1 MIDISHTII
10 PKADQLNAEDFISGP
25 LTLTIMDVAVRDT
38 PEQPVQIR
46 FAGGFRPWKP
56 CKTMRR
62 VLVFA
67 WGADASQY
75 VGRSLRLYRE
85 PSVLWANAPVGGIR
99 IAAMSDIPRRIELA
113 LSHSKGKRS
122 MHIIDPL
129 LPNEIPQTGDDIEI
143 ARNVAKSALKRG
155 WTKEQITGAMGGIK
169 IEDMTAE
176 QRGRFLRDLMH
187 APGTISTPADPGEEE

>member
-1 MIDISHTII
+1 MIDISRTII

-25 LTLTIMDVAVRDT
+25 LVLTILDVKVRDA
-38 PEQPVQIR
+38 PEQPVLIL

-62 VLVFA
+62 VLVHA
-67 WGADASQY
+67 WGSDASRY
-75 VGRSLRLYRE
+75 IGRSLRLYRE
-85 PSVLWANAPVGGIR
+85 ESVRWAGEEVGGIR
-99 IAAMSDIPRRIELA
+99 ISAMTDIRQRIGIALAVSNKARR
-113 LSHSKGKRS
+113 

-129 LPNEIPQTGDDIEI
+129 LPHEIPPTDNDIDI
-143 ARNVAKSALKRG
+143 ARQVAKGAVARG
-155 WTKEQITGAMGGIK
+155 WTKDQITAAMGGVK

-187 APGTISTPADPGEEE
+187 EPGTVSPPPTEEQS